1 MGLEATFRQLAV
13 ALHKLRDT
21 FEALQVTLGDT
32 PPNDEIALAD
42 ALENKVLDMMSTL
55 HQIHEFSSEAQKAVT
70 HPVELDNARHALT
83 QCQQRF
89 QQLEQQFTTDLL
101 SHDNLKEVTR
111 VGRERRGW
119 MPWSNSNLKGIEQCR
134 QSLESTSAPF
144 AECWQE
150 LAERLG
156 AANIS
161 IKATNV
167 GQQITVAK
175 PKVENWEIEG
185 VT

>member
-1 MGLEATFRQLAV
+1 MALEATFRQLAV
-13 ALHKLRDT
+13 ALHKLHDA
-21 FEALQVTLGDT
+21 FEALQVTVGDT
-32 PPNDEIALAD
+32 PPNDETALAD
-42 ALENKVLDMMSTL
+42 GLENTVLDMMGTL
-55 HQIHEFSSEAQKAVT
+55 HEIRKVALEAQKAVT

-89 QQLEQQFTTDLL
+89 HQLERQFTAELL

-119 MPWSNSNLKGIEQCR
+119 MPWSNSIRKGIEQCR

-175 PKVENWEIEG
+175 PKAENWEIEG

>member
-1 MGLEATFRQLAV
+1 MALEATFRQLAV
-13 ALHKLRDT
+13 ALHKLHDA
-21 FEALQVTLGDT
+21 FEALQVTVGDT
-32 PPNDEIALAD
+32 PPNDETALAD
-42 ALENKVLDMMSTL
+42 ALENTVLDMMGTL
-55 HQIHEFSSEAQKAVT
+55 HEIRKVALEAQKAVT

-89 QQLEQQFTTDLL
+89 QQLEQQFTAELL
-101 SHDNLKEVTR
+101 SHDNLKEITR
-111 VGRERRGW
+111 IGRERRGW
-119 MPWSNSNLKGIEQCR
+119 MPWSNSIRKGIEQCR
-134 QSLESTSAPF
+134 QSLEFTSAPF

-161 IKATNV
+161 VKATNV
-167 GQQITVAK
+167 GQQITLAK
-175 PKVENWEIEG
+175 PKVEDWEIDG

>member
-1 MGLEATFRQLAV
+1 MALEPTFRQLTV
-13 ALHKLRDT
+13 ALHKLHDA
-21 FEALQVTLGDT
+21 FEALQVTVGDT

-42 ALENKVLDMMSTL
+42 ALENKVLDMMSML
-55 HQIHEFSSEAQKAVT
+55 HLMREFSGQAQKAVT
-70 HPVELDNARHALT
+70 HPVELDTARHALT

-89 QQLEQQFTTDLL
+89 HQLEQQFTAELL
-101 SHDNLKEVTR
+101 SQDNLKEVAR

-119 MPWSNSNLKGIEQCR
+119 MPWSNSIRKGIEQCR

-156 AANIS
+156 AVNIS
-161 IKATNV
+161 MKATNV

-175 PKVENWEIEG
+175 PKIEDWEAEG

>member
-1 MGLEATFRQLAV
+1 MALEATFRQLAV
-13 ALHKLRDT
+13 ALHKLHDA
-21 FEALQVTLGDT
+21 FEALQVTVGDT
-32 PPNDEIALAD
+32 PPNDETALAD
-42 ALENKVLDMMSTL
+42 GLENTVLDMMGTL
-55 HQIHEFSSEAQKAVT
+55 HEIRKVALEAQKAVT

-89 QQLEQQFTTDLL
+89 HQLERQFTAELL

-119 MPWSNSNLKGIEQCR
+119 MPWSNSIRKGIEQCR

>member
-1 MGLEATFRQLAV
+1 MALEATFRQLSV
-13 ALHKLRDT
+13 GLHKLHDA
-21 FEALQVTLGDT
+21 FEALQVTVGDT
-32 PPNDEIALAD
+32 PPNDGIALAD

-55 HQIHEFSSEAQKAVT
+55 HLMREFLGEAQKAVT
-70 HPVELDNARHALT
+70 HPVELDNARHSLT
-83 QCQQRF
+83 QCQQCF
-89 QQLEQQFTTDLL
+89 HQLERQFTAELL
-101 SHDNLKEVTR
+101 SHDNLREVTR

-119 MPWSNSNLKGIEQCR
+119 MPWSNSIRKGIEQCR

-156 AANIS
+156 NVNIS
-161 IKATNV
+161 MKATNV

-175 PKVENWEIEG
+175 TKAEDWETEG

>member
-13 ALHKLRDT
+13 ALHKLHDA
-21 FEALQVTLGDT
+21 FEALQVTVGDT
-32 PPNDEIALAD
+32 PPNDETALAD
-42 ALENKVLDMMSTL
+42 GLENTVLDMMGTL
-55 HQIHEFSSEAQKAVT
+55 HEVRKVALEAQKAVT

-89 QQLEQQFTTDLL
+89 HQLERQFTAELL

-119 MPWSNSNLKGIEQCR
+119 MPWSNSIRKGIEQCR

>member
-1 MGLEATFRQLAV
+1 MALEATFRNLAV
-13 ALHKLRDT
+13 ALHKLHDA
-21 FEALQVTLGDT
+21 FEALQVTVGDT

-55 HQIHEFSSEAQKAVT
+55 YQIREFSGEAQKAVT

-83 QCQQRF
+83 QCQKCF
-89 QQLEQQFTTDLL
+89 HQLEQQFTAELL
-101 SHDNLKEVTR
+101 SRDNLKEVTR

-119 MPWSNSNLKGIEQCR
+119 MPWSNSIRSGIEQYR

-161 IKATNV
+161 IKSTNV
-167 GQQITVAK
+167 GQQITAAN
-175 PKVENWEIEG
+175 PEVEKWETEG